1 MSTRRL
7 KQSTVVLLILSVS
20 YFIGYLTYHYLH
32 DPLRLYQGV
41 WYGKGQIAFADKQ
54 IDSFATLIVERK
66 SARLSVENRYNQYNF
81 TYDVNLAY
89 KKFNHER
96 NHIEVTERNVNGL
109 EAFIKDTGIHVPSYG
124 TLLSFDGWRVDDGNI
139 FLNIQLSNN
148 NNASFILTKED
159 EK

>member
-20 YFIGYLTYHYLH
+20 YFIGYHTYQYLN

-41 WYGKGQIAFADKQ
+41 WYGQGQIAFSDKQ
-54 IDSFATLIVERK
+54 VNSFATLIIERK
-66 SARLSVENRYNQYNF
+66 SARLSVENRYGEYNY

-89 KKFNHER
+89 KKLNHER
-96 NHIEVTERNVNGL
+96 NHLEVTERSVNGL
-109 EAFIKDTGIHVPSYG
+109 EEFIKDTGIHVPSYG
-124 TLLSFDGWRVDDGNI
+124 TLFRVDAWRVDGGQI

-159 EK
+159 DM